1 MILNV
6 NGIEP
11 AKMAPC
17 LVLKA
22 SLQPYGSGSKSGT
35 TITGW
40 SINGYYMLIAHPKL
54 IMATPSNNTN
64 YTHLNTPLYMST
76 PNFNSKNR
84 VKLIIIGY

>member
-17 LVLKA
+17 LVLTA
-22 SLQPYGSGSKSGT
+22 SLQPYACESKLGT
-35 TITGW
+35 TIIGW

-54 IMATPSNNTN
+54 IMATPSNNTT
-64 YTHLNTPLYMST
+64 YLY
-76 PNFNSKNR
+76 PC
-84 VKLIIIGY
+84 

>member
-22 SLQPYGSGSKSGT
+22 SLQPYGYGSKSGT

-54 IMATPSNNTN
+54 IMATPSNNTT
-64 YTHLNTPLYMST
+64 YLY
-76 PNFNSKNR
+76 PC
-84 VKLIIIGY
+84 